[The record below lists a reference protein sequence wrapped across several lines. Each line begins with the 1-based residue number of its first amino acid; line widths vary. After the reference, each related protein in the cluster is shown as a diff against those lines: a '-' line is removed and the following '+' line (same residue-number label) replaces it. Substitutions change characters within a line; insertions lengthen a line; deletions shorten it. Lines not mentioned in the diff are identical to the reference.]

1 MSNPYQDLREWLRRL
16 DRDAA
21 LNSALADQ
29 AYAMLG
35 DHRGAIDQAAADGFA
50 SVRAVMGDE
59 QADNIATF
67 VLMAVSFILKC
78 RET

>member
-1 MSNPYQDLREWLRRL
+1 
-16 DRDAA
+16 
-21 LNSALADQ
+21 
-29 AYAMLG
+29 MLG